1 MISLIKVFIL
11 SFSFLSICSALGT
24 LCTSPLTPSS
34 PSQYWVESIKHEG
47 TAPFNGNPST
57 YPIYRNVRDYGA
69 KGDGV
74 TDDSDAINAAI
85 SSGNRCG
92 QGCDSST
99 VVPAQVYFPAGTY
112 LISKPIIQYYFTQM
126 VGDAV
131 NPPTLLASTSFAG
144 IALIDSDPYLPGG
157 ANWWTNQNNFYRQVR
172 NFVID
177 VSQVSGSATG
187 IHWQVAQATSL
198 SHIVFKMATDG
209 RNHQGLFMENGS
221 GGFMSDL
228 IFDGGKLGMWIGNQ
242 QFTFRNITVQNAQ
255 TGLNLGWNWAFT
267 FKDLKIINCQLGF
280 DMSSVNGGNQQVGS
294 AIIMDATITNTPVFV
309 KTATTSTSTPHT
321 SGSLILD
328 NIKLSGVGVAVQG
341 ANGPLLSGVNFID
354 SWGQGQFYADNS
366 GKGTFQQ
373 GEMSQKPTKPSVLL
387 DPATGEYFQRAKP
400 QYENY
405 EVSDFISVKSQGAKG
420 DGKTDDTAAIQ
431 AILTNYAGCKI
442 IYFPAGIYL
451 ISSTVLVPAGTR
463 IVGEAWPALSATGS
477 AFGDSTHPIPML
489 KIGNSG
495 DQGVVEITD
504 MIFSQSGQVP
514 GAVLV
519 EWNMRDPDGQQG
531 VSGMWD
537 SHFRIGGALG
547 TGLDSNSCTKFS
559 ASTAQCKGAY
569 ALLHLTSTS
578 SAYLENVWAW
588 TADHDLDNSHNQISI
603 FTGRGIIVESANGPV
618 WMYGTA
624 SEHNV
629 LHQYNIANAKNV
641 LMAMIQTETP
651 YFQSTPG
658 APAPYTTDT
667 AVLDPDFSRCG
678 GSITCTMA

>member
-209 RNHQGLFMENGS
+209 RNHQGMFMENGS

-228 IFDGGKLGMWIGNQ
+228 IFDGGKLGMWIGN
-242 QFTFRNITVQNAQ
+242 
-255 TGLNLGWNWAFT
+255 
-267 FKDLKIINCQLGF
+267 
-280 DMSSVNGGNQQVGS
+280 
-294 AIIMDATITNTPVFV
+294 
-309 KTATTSTSTPHT
+309 
-321 SGSLILD
+321 
-328 NIKLSGVGVAVQG
+328 
-341 ANGPLLSGVNFID
+341 
-354 SWGQGQFYADNS
+354 
-366 GKGTFQQ
+366 
-373 GEMSQKPTKPSVLL
+373 
-387 DPATGEYFQRAKP
+387 
-400 QYENY
+400 
-405 EVSDFISVKSQGAKG
+405 
-420 DGKTDDTAAIQ
+420 
-431 AILTNYAGCKI
+431 
-442 IYFPAGIYL
+442 
-451 ISSTVLVPAGTR
+451 
-463 IVGEAWPALSATGS
+463 
-477 AFGDSTHPIPML
+477 
-489 KIGNSG
+489 
-495 DQGVVEITD
+495 
-504 MIFSQSGQVP
+504 
-514 GAVLV
+514 
-519 EWNMRDPDGQQG
+519 
-531 VSGMWD
+531 
-537 SHFRIGGALG
+537 
-547 TGLDSNSCTKFS
+547 
-559 ASTAQCKGAY
+559 
-569 ALLHLTSTS
+569 
-578 SAYLENVWAW
+578 
-588 TADHDLDNSHNQISI
+588 
-603 FTGRGIIVESANGPV
+603 
-618 WMYGTA
+618 
-624 SEHNV
+624 
-629 LHQYNIANAKNV
+629 
-641 LMAMIQTETP
+641 
-651 YFQSTPG
+651 
-658 APAPYTTDT
+658 
-667 AVLDPDFSRCG
+667 
-678 GSITCTMA
+678 